1 MKNNNLQPLV
11 SVVMTAYNAA
21 EFVSAAVAS
30 IQSQTY
36 PNWELIVVNDGSS
49 DKTGDILKNIARK
62 DKRIKLISYNKNRGA
77 SYASNLGLSKTR
89 GLLIARMDA
98 DDIALPDRLAK
109 QVEYLL
115 NNPSVIAVGGQCQL
129 IDRKGK
135 VTGEKSFPLTYTQ
148 IYRALYQYNPIQHPT
163 IMINT
168 KLLGDKRIQYHS
180 DVVLAHDLELLF
192 FLSQY
197 GKLAN
202 LADVVLKYRIHT
214 DSLSLRNPKMTFR
227 DTMEV
232 RKRAVKVFGYKPD
245 MTGRVMDMVQRM
257 IIMILPSVIIYPL
270 FHIIRMRQVGDIKTV
285 LKQSSIYTVKQV
297 QTGIAGV
304 MTAIAAWLVR

>member
-1 MKNNNLQPLV
+1 MKNNSLQPLV

-21 EFVSAAVAS
+21 EFVGAAVAS
-30 IQSQTY
+30 ILSQTY
-36 PNWELIVVNDGSS
+36 PKLELIVVNDGSS
-49 DKTGDILKNIARK
+49 DKTGYILKNIARK
-62 DKRIKLISYNKNRGA
+62 DKRIKLISYAKNRGA
-77 SYASNLGLSKTR
+77 SYASNLGLSKAS
-89 GLLIARMDA
+89 GSLIARMDA
-98 DDIALPDRLAK
+98 DDIALPDRLTK

-115 NNPSVIAVGGQCQL
+115 DNPSVIAVGGQCEL
-129 IDRKGK
+129 IDRNGRA
-135 VTGEKSFPLTYTQ
+135 TGEKSFPLTHIE

-163 IMINT
+163 IMINA
-168 KLLGDKRIQYHS
+168 KLLGSKRIQYHS

-202 LADVVLKYRIHT
+202 LEDTVLKYRIHT

-227 DTMEV
+227 DTIAV
-232 RKRAVKVFGYKPD
+232 RKRAVKLFGYKPD
-245 MTGRVMDMVQRM
+245 MMGRAIDMVQRM

-285 LKQSSIYTVKQV
+285 LKQSGIYTVNRV